1 MLIYVIIFLLCAL
14 SVGVLAGR
22 TLRAPEQSYLYRN
35 RAERVLVDAI
45 ELTYLPD
52 QELSDNLA
60 VKEGATR

>member
-14 SVGVLAGR
+14 AVGVLAGR
-22 TLRAPEQSYLYRN
+22 TLRTLEQSYLYRN

-52 QELSDNLA
+52 QELSDNLT
-60 VKEGATR
+60 VEEGTTR

>member
-14 SVGVLAGR
+14 AMGVLAGR
-22 TLRAPEQSYLYRN
+22 TLRALEQSYLYRN

-52 QELSDNLA
+52 QDLADNLA
-60 VKEGATR
+60 VEEGATR

>member
-22 TLRAPEQSYLYRN
+22 TLRALEQSYLYRN
-35 RAERVLVDAI
+35 RAERVLVDVI

-52 QELSDNLA
+52 QELADNLT
-60 VKEGATR
+60 VKEGLTH